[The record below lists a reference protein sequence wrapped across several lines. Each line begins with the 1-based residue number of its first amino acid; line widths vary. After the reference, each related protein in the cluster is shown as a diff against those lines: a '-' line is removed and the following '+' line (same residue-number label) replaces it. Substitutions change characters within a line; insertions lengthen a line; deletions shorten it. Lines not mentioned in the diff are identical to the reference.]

1 MMMNQ
6 APGPARRA
14 ARLEP
19 GTMIYKS
26 NAMSQYG
33 INITMIKFNLQ
44 VTVDSES
51 TQSRKLELQVQVD
64 SEFWHWQLSDRDLD
78 RPRLPATAGH

>member
-44 VTVDSES
+44 VTVTPSLL
-51 TQSRKLELQVQVD
+51 RVQVD
-64 SEFWHWQLSDRDLD
+64 SEFWHWQLASVPVTVTRTV
-78 RPRLPATAGH
+78 RGCPPPPATEPE